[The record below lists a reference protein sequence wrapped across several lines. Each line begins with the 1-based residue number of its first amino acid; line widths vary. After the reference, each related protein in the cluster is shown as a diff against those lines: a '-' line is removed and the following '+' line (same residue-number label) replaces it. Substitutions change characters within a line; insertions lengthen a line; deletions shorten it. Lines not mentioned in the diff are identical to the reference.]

1 MQPQLN
7 TVVGRIRHVGQVS
20 RLVSYRTVWK
30 VIPAMSNNKDDKEK
44 ARVNKKMERLRSL
57 KDRDF
62 EIWKFFETRADNLER
77 CVCWYA
83 HEHNSDGGAEARRLL
98 AQLENE

>member
-1 MQPQLN
+1 MQALFHNLGLYLSVMLAPAAQAARADLLRFLLIVF
-7 TVVGRIRHVGQVS
+7 VVTALAS
-20 RLVSYRTVWK
+20 LFLVPIKPRRA
-30 VIPAMSNNKDDKEK
+30 AMRQYT
-44 ARVNKKMERLRSL
+44 AWL
-57 KDRDF
+57 
-62 EIWKFFETRADNLER
+62 ETRADNLER